1 MKIIQITIDDS
12 LLAGVDRV
20 VSKLGTTRS
29 AFLRDALQSA
39 LRQHALAKLEAR
51 HAAGY
56 TAQPMTDEEQAAW
69 ASVRDWDEV

>member
-1 MKIIQITIDDS
+1 MKIIHITIDDS
-12 LLAGVDRV
+12 LLADVDRV
-20 VSKLGTTRS
+20 VSELGTTRS

-56 TAQPMTDEEQAAW
+56 AAQPMTDEEQAAW
-69 ASVRDWDEV
+69 ASVRDWGEV